1 MKKRALIGIF
11 GILCLFAVGLFA
23 LVFSANKGE
32 VLVVNRAAESVAR
45 GQIEICKQKFT
56 FGPIKPSE
64 TKHIFYKVWS
74 DSHYK
79 ITVEFQSGKKLTRE
93 LGYVTSGVDF
103 SDTLIVKD
111 NDILL
116 ENRSFR

>member
-1 MKKRALIGIF
+1 MKKGALIGIF
-11 GILCLFAVGLFA
+11 GTLCLFAVGFFA
-23 LVFSANKGE
+23 LVLSANKGE
-32 VLVVNRAAESVAR
+32 VLVVNRAAEPVIR
-45 GQIEICKQKFT
+45 GEIEICKQKFT

-64 TKHIFYKVWS
+64 SKHISYKVWS

-79 ITVEFQSGKKLTRE
+79 VTIEFQSGKRLTRE

-103 SDTLIVKD
+103 NDTLTVKD